1 MKKSVLIVII
11 SAAGIAIGLSSPL
24 FYETTVDESLPG
36 RLNAIEDGLTLDEF
50 ISMDYQ
56 KQQSIV
62 EKMPDDVQEMIMGQ
76 AATTTREV
84 SEGMAEP
91 GTITV
96 LRTGMFE
103 GLLGHD
109 AVGVAKILDVS
120 DSSYLRFEDFQVTN
134 GPDLRVYLTNDSD
147 VKTGH
152 HLDKLKGSK
161 GDQNYLL
168 DGVDWQKY
176 DTVVVYC
183 QPFGVHF
190 GQALLTMG

>member
-11 SAAGIAIGLSSPL
+11 SAVGIAIGLSSPL

-36 RLNAIEDGLTLDEF
+36 RLNAIEEGLTLDKF

-62 EKMPDDVQEMIMGQ
+62 EKMPDEVQKMIIEQ
-76 AATTTREV
+76 AAATNREV
-84 SEGMAEP
+84 SEDMVDPDMIA
-91 GTITV
+91 V
-96 LRTGMFE
+96 LRTGTFE
-103 GLLGHD
+103 GLLGHNAD
-109 AVGVAKILDVS
+109 GVAKILKVS

-134 GPDLRVYLTNDSD
+134 GPDLRVYLTNNGD

-161 GDQNYLL
+161 GNQNYLL

-190 GQALLTMG
+190 GQALLTTG